1 MDPAGVLAM
10 LHERGL
16 GRVLVEGGGRL
27 VTAFVEAGVVD
38 RLYLTTAPVL
48 IGEGVPGLR
57 LAGTDRLADAL
68 RPPVVR
74 RWLAGDDVVT
84 ELDLTA
90 ARAATSPTGG
100 TVGAPFPTG
109 DTVGGGPAAPSARG
123 EEQVDVAH
131 DDGEPA

>member
-16 GRVLVEGGGRL
+16 ERVLVEGGGRL

-38 RLYLTTAPVL
+38 RLFLTTAPVL

-57 LAGTDRLADAL
+57 LGGTDRMADAL

-74 RWLAGDDVVT
+74 RWVAGEDVVA
-84 ELDLTA
+84 ELDLAA
-90 ARAATSPTGG
+90 ARS
-100 TVGAPFPTG
+100 TG
-109 DTVGGGPAAPSARG
+109 DTAGQGQA
-123 EEQVDVAH
+123 
-131 DDGEPA
+131 